1 MNMKIIKHKCI
12 KLNEIIRIYYI
23 HLSWFNNLLN
33 DIDDCFNFKIH
44 KNYKLYKNMELL
56 DYLYN
61 NNYIDNIQYKI
72 GSYIRNSFRK
82 QKFLKTTVSFN
93 PRVRGGKIEDKMIEI
108 ISENK
113 QWFELEKCFNI
124 NHISINF
131 VEKFICLSATLKQI
145 AGKSINN
152 LFIINQN
159 IGLFIIINN
168 LIKILNMTNN
178 YFKNDKK
185 EKINYF
191 YFETIIEKIKEL
203 VKKIGKK
210 KTAKETGMSFNTLI
224 KILNGNKNI
233 KLSNL
238 EKLITYLKL

>member
-82 QKFLKTTVSFN
+82 QKFLKTTSALSF
-93 PRVRGGKIEDKMIEI
+93 
-108 ISENK
+108 S
-113 QWFELEKCFNI
+113 
-124 NHISINF
+124 
-131 VEKFICLSATLKQI
+131 
-145 AGKSINN
+145 
-152 LFIINQN
+152 
-159 IGLFIIINN
+159 
-168 LIKILNMTNN
+168 
-178 YFKNDKK
+178 
-185 EKINYF
+185 
-191 YFETIIEKIKEL
+191 
-203 VKKIGKK
+203 
-210 KTAKETGMSFNTLI
+210 
-224 KILNGNKNI
+224 
-233 KLSNL
+233 
-238 EKLITYLKL
+238 